1 MSVYERLW
9 SSCCAAAGA
18 GGSLPFVAHRPVDID
33 IHNFHNFHNIECVD
47 RPLWQT
53 LGPHVD

>member
-9 SSCCAAAGA
+9 SACGAAPGA
-18 GGSLPFVAHRPVDID
+18 GGSLPFLATAVDD
-33 IHNFHNFHNIECVD
+33 IHNFHNNNECVD

-53 LGPHVD
+53 LGPHVH

>member
-9 SSCCAAAGA
+9 SACGTAAGA
-18 GGSLPFVAHRPVDID
+18 CGSLPFVANRPVDID
-33 IHNFHNFHNIECVD
+33 IYFHNNHECVD

-53 LGPHVD
+53 LGPHVY